1 MAGILTDI
9 DKRTNL
15 AGTNRLE
22 LLIFTLNGGQKFG
35 INVFKIQE
43 VIQVPSLTR
52 IPGGNPVVRGIAQL
66 RGRDIPVMDMSMA
79 IGEEPLPNNDNAF
92 VIITE
97 FNRAVQGFL
106 VGGVDRIINMY
117 WKDINPPPEGSDS
130 ESYVT
135 ALTEIDGEYVLIVD
149 VEKILSEVA
158 GTPEH
163 VAEET
168 IDKSLERK
176 GHVLVVDDSAVAQS
190 QVKNVLDDLGL
201 TYTVANDGKEGFDIL
216 RKWVADGI
224 DVPSFLTMVISD
236 VEMPRMDGYT
246 LTTEVRKI
254 PALDGLYVML
264 HTSLSG
270 VFNQSMIER
279 VGADIF
285 MAKYKPDELATAIQA
300 RMRELQALEG
310 GK

>member
-52 IPGGNPVVRGIAQL
+52 IPGGNPVVRGVAQL
-66 RGRDIPVMDMSMA
+66 RGKDIPVMDMSMA
-79 IGEEPLPNNDNAF
+79 IGEERLPDDGNSF

-97 FNRAVQGFL
+97 FNRSVQGFL
-106 VGGVDRIINMY
+106 VGGVDRIVNMF
-117 WKDINPPPEGSDS
+117 WKDINPPPEGT
-130 ESYVT
+130 ESGGYVT

-149 VEKILSEVA
+149 VEKILSEVG
-158 GTPEH
+158 GTPEG
-163 VAEET
+163 VSAET
-168 IDKSLERK
+168 IDGRLEKK
-176 GHVLVVDDSAVAQS
+176 GHVLVVDDSTVAQG
-190 QVKNVLDDLGL
+190 QVKRVLDDLGL
-201 TYTVANDGKEGFDIL
+201 SYTIANDGREGLDIL

-246 LTTEVRKI
+246 LTTELRKM
-254 PALDGLYVML
+254 PALEGLYVML

-270 VFNQSMIER
+270 VFNETMVER

-285 MAKYKPDELATAIQA
+285 MAKYKPDALAAAIQD
-300 RMRELQALEG
+300 RMRHDQGLNE
-310 GK
+310 

>member
-9 DKRTNL
+9 DRRTNL

-52 IPGGNPVVRGIAQL
+52 IPGGNPVVRGVAQL

-97 FNRAVQGFL
+97 FNRSVQGFL

-158 GTPEH
+158 GTPQG
-163 VAEET
+163 VADET
-168 IDKSLERK
+168 IDKRIERK

-190 QVKNVLDDLGL
+190 QVKSVLDDLGL

-246 LTTEVRKI
+246 LTTELRKM

-285 MAKYKPDELATAIQA
+285 MAKYKPDELAVAIQA
-300 RMRELQALEG
+300 RMRDLQG
-310 GK
+310 M

>member
-43 VIQVPSLTR
+43 VIQVPKLTR
-52 IPGGNPVVRGIAQL
+52 IPGGNPVVRGVAQL
-66 RGRDIPVMDMSMA
+66 RGKDIPVMDMSMA
-79 IGEEPLPNNDNAF
+79 IGEERLPDGENSF

-97 FNRAVQGFL
+97 FNRSVQGFL
-106 VGGVDRIINMY
+106 VGGVDRIVNLF
-117 WKDINPPPEGSDS
+117 WKDINPPPEGT
-130 ESYVT
+130 ETGGYVT
-135 ALTEIDGEYVLIVD
+135 ALTEIDGEYVLIID
-149 VEKILSEVA
+149 VEKILSEVSGA
-158 GTPEH
+158 PEG
-163 VAEET
+163 VSAET
-168 IDKSLERK
+168 IDKRLERK
-176 GHVLVVDDSAVAQS
+176 GHVLVVDDSTVAQN
-190 QVKNVLDDLGL
+190 QVKRVLDDLGL
-201 TYTVANDGKEGFDIL
+201 SYTLANDGKEGLDIL
-216 RKWVADGI
+216 RKWVVDGI

-246 LTTEVRKI
+246 LTTEVRKM
-254 PALDGLYVML
+254 PALDGLYIML

-270 VFNQSMIER
+270 VFNETMVER

-285 MAKYKPDELATAIQA
+285 MAKYKPDELAAAIQV
-300 RMRELQALEG
+300 RMRHDQGL
-310 GK
+310 

>member
-1 MAGILTDI
+1 MTGILTGI
-9 DKRTNL
+9 DNRTNL

-52 IPGGNPVVRGIAQL
+52 IPGGNPVVRGVAQL
-66 RGRDIPVMDMSMA
+66 RGKDIPVMDMSMA
-79 IGEEPLPNNDNAF
+79 IGEERLPDSENAF

-97 FNRAVQGFL
+97 FNRSVQGFL
-106 VGGVDRIINMY
+106 VGGVDRIVNLF
-117 WKDINPPPEGSDS
+117 WKDINPPPEGA
-130 ESYVT
+130 ESGGYVT
-135 ALTEIDGEYVLIVD
+135 ALTEIDGEYVLIID
-149 VEKILSEVA
+149 VEKILSEV
-158 GTPEH
+158 GSGQEG
-163 VAEET
+163 VKKET
-168 IDKSLERK
+168 LDTRLKK
-176 GHVLVVDDSAVAQS
+176 VGHVLVVDDSHVAQS
-190 QVKNVLDDLGL
+190 QVKRVLDDLGL
-201 TYTVANDGKEGFDIL
+201 SCTIANDGKEAFDII

-254 PALDGLYVML
+254 PELEGLYIML

-270 VFNQSMIER
+270 VFNQTMVER
-279 VGADIF
+279 VGADMF
-285 MAKYKPDELATAIQA
+285 MAKYKPDELAEAIQV
-300 RMRELQALEG
+300 RMRELQG
-310 GK
+310 I

>member
-22 LLIFTLNGGQKFG
+22 LLIFKLNGDQRFG

-43 VIQVPSLTR
+43 VIQVPKLTR
-52 IPGGNPVVRGIAQL
+52 IPGGNPVVRGVAQL
-66 RGRDIPVMDMSMA
+66 RGKDIPVMDMSMA
-79 IGEEPLPNNDNAF
+79 IGEEPLTSTENAF

-97 FNRAVQGFL
+97 FNRTVQGFL

-117 WKDINPPPEGSDS
+117 WKDINPPPEGT
-130 ESYVT
+130 EAGGYVT
-135 ALTEIDGEYVLIVD
+135 ALTEVDNEYVLIVD

-158 GTPEH
+158 GTPEG
-163 VAEET
+163 VSEEV
-168 IDKSLERK
+168 IDNRLAKK
-176 GHVLVVDDSAVAQS
+176 GHVLVVDDSTVAQS
-190 QVKNVLDDLGL
+190 QVKQVLEDLGL
-201 TYTVANDGKEGFDIL
+201 TYTLANDGKEGLDIL

-246 LTTEVRKI
+246 LTTELRKM

-270 VFNQSMIER
+270 VFNETMVER

-285 MAKYKPDELATAIQA
+285 MAKYKPDALAAAIQA
-300 RMRELQALEG
+300 RMRVDQGIED
-310 GK
+310 

>member
-1 MAGILTDI
+1 MTGILTGI
-9 DKRTNL
+9 DNRTNL

-66 RGRDIPVMDMSMA
+66 RGKDIPVMDMSMA
-79 IGEEPLPNNDNAF
+79 IGEEPLPESDNAF

-97 FNRAVQGFL
+97 FNRSVQGFL
-106 VGGVDRIINMY
+106 VGGVDRIVNLF
-117 WKDINPPPEGSDS
+117 WKDINPPPEGA
-130 ESYVT
+130 ESGGYVT
-135 ALTEIDGEYVLIVD
+135 ALTEIDNDYVLIID
-149 VEKILSEVA
+149 VEKILSEVGA
-158 GTPEH
+158 GQDG
-163 VAEET
+163 VKKET
-168 IDKSLERK
+168 IDTRLKK
-176 GHVLVVDDSAVAQS
+176 MGHVLVVDDSHVAQA
-190 QVKNVLDDLGL
+190 QVKRVLDELGL
-201 TYTVANDGKEGFDIL
+201 SCTIANDGKEAFDII

-224 DVPSFLTMVISD
+224 DVPSFLTMMISD

-254 PALDGLYVML
+254 PELDGLYVML

-270 VFNQSMIER
+270 VFNETMVER
-279 VGADIF
+279 VGADMF
-285 MAKYKPDELATAIQA
+285 MAKYKPDELAEAIQV
-300 RMRELQALEG
+300 RMRELQG
-310 GK
+310 INI

>member
-43 VIQVPSLTR
+43 VIQVPTLTR
-52 IPGGNPVVRGIAQL
+52 IPGGNPVVRGVAQL
-66 RGRDIPVMDMSMA
+66 RGKDIPVMDMSMA
-79 IGEEPLPNNDNAF
+79 IGEEPLTAKDNAF

-97 FNRAVQGFL
+97 FNRSIQGFL

-117 WKDINPPPEGSDS
+117 WKDINPPPEGT
-130 ESYVT
+130 ETGGYVT
-135 ALTEIDGEYVLIVD
+135 ALTEIDDEYVLIVD
-149 VEKILSEVA
+149 VEKILSEISGAPA
-158 GTPEH
+158 G
-163 VAEET
+163 VSKET
-168 IDKSLERK
+168 LDSRLSKK
-176 GHVLVVDDSAVAQS
+176 GHVLVVDDSTVAQS
-190 QVKNVLDDLGL
+190 QVKRVLDDLGL
-201 TYTVANDGKEGFDIL
+201 DYTIANDGREGLDIL
-216 RKWVADGI
+216 KKWVADGV

-246 LTTEVRKI
+246 LTTELRKI
-254 PALDGLYVML
+254 PELDGLYVML

-270 VFNQSMIER
+270 VFNETMVER

-285 MAKYKPDELATAIQA
+285 MAKYKPDELAEAIQS
-300 RMRELQALEG
+300 RMRHEQG
-310 GK
+310 I

>member
-1 MAGILTDI
+1 MRTMAGILTDI

-43 VIQVPSLTR
+43 VIQVPTLTR
-52 IPGGNPVVRGIAQL
+52 IPGGNPVVRGVAQL
-66 RGRDIPVMDMSMA
+66 RGKDIPVMDMSMA
-79 IGEEPLPNNDNAF
+79 IGEEPLTAKDNAF

-97 FNRAVQGFL
+97 FNRSIQGFL

-117 WKDINPPPEGSDS
+117 WKDINPPPEGT
-130 ESYVT
+130 ETGGYVT
-135 ALTEIDGEYVLIVD
+135 ALTEIDDEYVLIVD
-149 VEKILSEVA
+149 VEKILSEISGAPA
-158 GTPEH
+158 G
-163 VAEET
+163 VSKET
-168 IDKSLERK
+168 LDSRLSKK
-176 GHVLVVDDSAVAQS
+176 GHVLVVDDSTVAQS
-190 QVKNVLDDLGL
+190 QVKRVLDDLGL
-201 TYTVANDGKEGFDIL
+201 DYTIANDGREGLDIL
-216 RKWVADGI
+216 KKWVADGV

-246 LTTEVRKI
+246 LTTELRKI
-254 PALDGLYVML
+254 PELDGLYVML

-270 VFNQSMIER
+270 VFNETMVER

-285 MAKYKPDELATAIQA
+285 MAKYKPDELAEAIQS
-300 RMRELQALEG
+300 RMRHEQG
-310 GK
+310 I